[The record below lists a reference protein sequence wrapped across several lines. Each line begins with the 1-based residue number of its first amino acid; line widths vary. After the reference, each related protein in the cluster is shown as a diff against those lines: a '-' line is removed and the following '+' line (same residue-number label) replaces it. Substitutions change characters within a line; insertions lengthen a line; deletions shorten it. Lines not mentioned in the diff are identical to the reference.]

1 MPSYWSNNT
10 TLFIQNAGYY
20 SEDFERE
27 SKKFKI
33 YEREEYVM
41 NPPADTNLSKGEERF
56 RHFLYLLEN
65 GFWKRHVF
73 QREFH
78 HCALKVLAE
87 SIVGA
92 DDWAQVGPLLIEEY
106 GWDMSNNSKMLL
118 GVAPRR
124 FGKSIAIAML
134 MAAGALVVYKLTEAV
149 FATSQR
155 ISGNMGEYVKEAIN
169 MSGNA
174 HRIVKFGEELILI
187 QGDSPEDFRKINC
200 YPANPKIS
208 LSVFFFSLSFVFAL

>member
-1 MPSYWSNNT
+1 
-10 TLFIQNAGYY
+10 
-20 SEDFERE
+20 
-27 SKKFKI
+27 
-33 YEREEYVM
+33 
-41 NPPADTNLSKGEERF
+41 
-56 RHFLYLLEN
+56 
-65 GFWKRHVF
+65 
-73 QREFH
+73 
-78 HCALKVLAE
+78 
-87 SIVGA
+87 
-92 DDWAQVGPLLIEEY
+92 
-106 GWDMSNNSKMLL
+106 MSNNSKMLL

-208 LSVFFFSLSFVFAL
+208 LSIFFFLSFSFALMTLPYTHTQTSGKREGGEWVSFNFSLSARLGTVVIVPKGLFSQPNFYLFANEKKNTVSFYFYCFANGTKSNTGFLQVKHSFLCVSMQILHMSMCPHGKLNSSH